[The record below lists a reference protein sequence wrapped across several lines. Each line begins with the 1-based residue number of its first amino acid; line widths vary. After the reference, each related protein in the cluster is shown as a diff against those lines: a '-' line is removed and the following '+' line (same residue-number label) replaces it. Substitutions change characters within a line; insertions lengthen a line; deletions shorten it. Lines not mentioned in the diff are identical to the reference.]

1 MSNAF
6 DDQAALARQRSTRR
20 KWLLRG
26 LSVALGLSFFVVVE
40 LACAILGPG
49 EVRLDDDPFVG
60 FSNLQPLFERNETG
74 DSFVTA
80 RTRLKFFAKDEFSA
94 HKPPGTRRIFC
105 LGGSTVQGRPFST
118 ETSFTKWLELALAQA
133 DPDQSWDVINC
144 GGISYASYRLTPI
157 LQECL
162 NYEPDAF
169 ILCTGHNEFLED
181 RTYGGLR
188 DVSPMLTVPFSGL
201 ARLRSFRLFRQLLL
215 SRSGQPDTDDD
226 SNHRS
231 VLSSSVDAFLDY
243 RNGIDAYH
251 RDDEWRRGVV
261 VHFESNLERMV
272 LLAKRHG
279 VPIVLVR
286 PPSNLADTAPF
297 KSEHR
302 SDLTVQELN
311 RWNDTVERARATVKA
326 FPAAAV
332 SEFEEVIGIDPDY
345 AATHFELGRLLERL
359 GDFEAAR
366 KEFLSAREKD
376 ICPLRILSPMELA
389 ISQVSKRN
397 DMPLLNAHELLER
410 ETRNGI
416 LGSSILV
423 DHIHPS
429 FAGHQLIALALV
441 ERLHGLSIVKP
452 ANNWQPLARAAFAQH
467 FAQLPDVYFAKGEQN
482 LANLRRWSQ
491 GMADGPPIE
500 SRPRQQAMSE
510 GRQKAVTTD

>member
-1 MSNAF
+1 MSDAF
-6 DDQAALARQRSTRR
+6 DNLAAPSQQRSPRR

-26 LSVALGLSFFVVVE
+26 LSVALGLSVFVVVE
-40 LACAILGPG
+40 LVCVILGPD
-49 EVRLDDDPFVG
+49 EMRLDDDPFVG
-60 FSNLQPLFERNETG
+60 FSNLQPLFERKETG
-74 DSFVTA
+74 DSFVTS
-80 RTRLKFFAKDEFSA
+80 RSRMKFFAKDEFPA

-118 ETSFTKWLELALAQA
+118 ETSFTKWLELALQQAQ
-133 DPDQSWDVINC
+133 PDFDWDVINC

-181 RTYGGLR
+181 RTYGELR
-188 DVSPMLTVPFSGL
+188 DVSPMLTVPFYGL
-201 ARLRSFRLFRQLLL
+201 ARLRSFRLFRQWLLRRL
-215 SRSGQPDTDDD
+215 GQPDTDDV

-231 VLSSSVDAFLDY
+231 VLGSNVDAFLDY

-251 RDDEWRRGVV
+251 RDDDWRHGVV
-261 VHFESNLERMV
+261 AHFENNLERMV
-272 LLAKRHG
+272 LLAKQHG
-279 VPIVLVR
+279 VPIVLVS

-302 SDLTVQELN
+302 LDLTDQELA
-311 RWNDTVERARATVKA
+311 RWSDTVERARTTVKA

-332 SEFEEVIGIDPDY
+332 SEFGEAIRIDPDY
-345 AATHFELGRLLERL
+345 AATHFELGRLLEL
-359 GDFEAAR
+359 IGDFEAAR
-366 KEFLSAREKD
+366 EEFLLARELD
-376 ICPLRILSPMELA
+376 ICPLRILASMELA
-389 ISQVSKRN
+389 IDQVAKRN
-397 DMPLLNAHELLER
+397 DVPLLNAHELLER

-416 LGSSILV
+416 LGSSMLV

-429 FAGHQLIALALV
+429 FNGHQLIALALV
-441 ERLHGLSIVKP
+441 KHLHGLSIVKP
-452 ANNWQPLARAAFAQH
+452 ANAWQPLARAAFAQH

-491 GMADGPPIE
+491 GMTDGPRIE
-500 SRPRQQAMSE
+500 SRPRQRAMS
-510 GRQKAVTTD
+510 